1 MSPTREPG
9 GLDDEER
16 AVVLPTAPEKTVLA
30 EAFTRYARH
39 LDGCTQAPCSCG
51 LAALLPGGQDPI

>member
-16 AVVLPTAPEKTVLA
+16 ADVLA